1 MFSPFDL
8 PSGVLLLVTDQLS
21 SPADF
26 LLHRSLLDH
35 LKAAKS
41 DNPKKTIV
49 LSVSEDLTRWKSIA
63 AKSVCYFR

>member
-8 PSGVLLLVTDQLS
+8 PCGVLLLVTDQLS

-26 LLHRSLLDH
+26 LLHRSLIDH
-35 LKAAKS
+35 LKGAKS

-49 LSVSEDLTRWKSIA
+49 LSVSEDLARWKSIA
-63 AKSVCYFR
+63 TKSVCSFR